1 MHNTCTCTIC
11 QVINILEENNIL
23 RKFQFQLYWQLQA
36 LAIYW
41 TFQWTNQPKILYE
54 QNSRNSMVLE
64 NVDSTKG
71 ESAAVD
77 IKAVPIMLK
86 MYL

>member
-1 MHNTCTCTIC
+1 
-11 QVINILEENNIL
+11 
-23 RKFQFQLYWQLQA
+23 
-36 LAIYW
+36 
-41 TFQWTNQPKILYE
+41 
-54 QNSRNSMVLE
+54 MVLE